1 MQFAAAAIMT
11 LIELA
16 AVVAFLA
23 ALNVWAGFFAGL

>member
-11 LIELA
+11 MIELS
-16 AVVAFLA
+16 VLVAFLA